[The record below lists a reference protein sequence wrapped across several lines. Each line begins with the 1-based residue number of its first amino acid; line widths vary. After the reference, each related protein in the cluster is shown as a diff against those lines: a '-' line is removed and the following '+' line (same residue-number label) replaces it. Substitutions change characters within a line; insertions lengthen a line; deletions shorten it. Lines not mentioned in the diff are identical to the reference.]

1 MGADRTLVA
10 AAGKMAPA
18 KVDYSNL
25 FTGIN
30 AIGKMIAT
38 KTNIANEILAQMPEG
53 IDVSELPE
61 EMRDAN
67 MEFFEDSKQDYQK
80 AVKAM
85 KFSAPFTKK
94 YRNAVSEIN
103 KIKGG
108 YEKIKQDLVSYAE
121 YRTKVFTEHT
131 TQSKQ
136 ANATEKNYYADLVIQ
151 GGKMNADVKFTL
163 DGLKFGSDE
172 LGLGDLP
179 EIYSSSV
186 GIKAGDMARNII
198 LNYGKNIKL
207 KDGVFSEEETRDA
220 AENLLDTL
228 HAEGGWRAVKSL
240 AFDAK
245 FDGRSFMQH
254 FGDELI
260 LGDDDMGGEYNSLSV
275 NAALK
280 QWQSNNPN
288 ASQSEI
294 NAMQDNM
301 LADAWDIDQNDK
313 INNDIVDF
321 VVNRTKKKFDDTTYV
336 SPDEKNL
343 ETHYQM
349 PGGQYF
355 KKENVDI
362 DINYLNSNK
371 DFPQQISYNKVPY
384 SRKGGNYY
392 YFDTNP
398 NSKTYNQEVLTTK
411 NSLATMLQ
419 VISGPYGYIR
429 DDVPFGTPGSDVKD
443 YKPFE
448 GTDGN
453 LVTNPLLIQ
462 SLPDKDG
469 YVDVFDLENR
479 KQHRVKLNDL
489 KPNL

>member
-67 MEFFEDSKQDYQK
+67 MDFFENTKQKYSD

-179 EIYSSSV
+179 EIYSSAV
-186 GIKAGDMARNII
+186 GIKAGDMARNIV

-207 KDGVFSEEETRDA
+207 KDGEFSEEETRDA
-220 AENLLDTL
+220 ATNLLDTL

-260 LGDDDMGGEYNSLSV
+260 LGDDDMGGDYNNMSV

-336 SPDEKNL
+336 SPEEKNL

-371 DFPQQISYNKVPY
+371 DFPQQIGYNKLPY
-384 SRKGGNYY
+384 SRKNGIFY
-392 YFDTNP
+392 YFDNVQGSPTFG
-398 NSKTYNQEVLTTK
+398 QDVVTTK

-448 GTDGN
+448 GKDGN
-453 LVTNPLLIQ
+453 MVDGPLIIE

-469 YVDVFDLENR
+469 FVSVRDMSTKR
-479 KQHRVKLNDL
+479 THKVKLNDL
-489 KPNL
+489 KPTI